1 MSRIPMLGLAFVL
14 ASSPVLAASVTT
26 AWADLPSN
34 DQEECLSIGSR
45 AIQSVGFR
53 PSISQDRQTIFGW
66 RGEEALTV
74 RCISGKGIAVV
85 FAWVTD
91 RANDSGR
98 LVEAVTSAYRSG
110 GAVGGGNLGAGGGGN
125 LGGGGGNFGGGGGNF
140 GGGGGNFGGGGNLGG
155 GPGGVVKR

>member
-1 MSRIPMLGLAFVL
+1 MFRIPMLGLAL
-14 ASSPVLAASVTT
+14 ALVSALALAASVTT

-34 DQEECLSIGSR
+34 DQEECLSIGSSV
-45 AIQSVGFR
+45 IQSLGFR
-53 PSISQDRQTIFGW
+53 PSISQDRQTVFGW

-98 LVEAVTSAYRSG
+98 LVNAVTNAYRSG
-110 GAVGGGNLGAGGGGN
+110 GAVGGNLGVGGGGNLGAGGGN
-125 LGGGGGNFGGGGGNF
+125 LGGGGGNFGGGGT
-140 GGGGGNFGGGGNLGG
+140 FGGGGNLGG
-155 GPGGVVKR
+155 GQGGIVKR

>member
-1 MSRIPMLGLAFVL
+1 VFRIPMLGLAL
-14 ASSPVLAASVTT
+14 ALVSAPALAASVTT

-34 DQEECLSIGSR
+34 DQEECLSIGSSV
-45 AIQSVGFR
+45 IQSLGFR
-53 PSISQDRQTIFGW
+53 PSISQDRQTVFGW

-98 LVEAVTSAYRSG
+98 LVNAVTNAYRSG
-110 GAVGGGNLGAGGGGN
+110 GAVGGNLGVGGGGNFGAGGGN
-125 LGGGGGNFGGGGGNF
+125 LGGGGGNFGGGGT
-140 GGGGGNFGGGGNLGG
+140 FGGGGNLGG
-155 GPGGVVKR
+155 GQGGIVKR